1 MDAAGGI
8 QMKRFWYSLAAL
20 ALGVGAFISA
30 ANAADLREQSQNPIA
45 NLISVPFQNN
55 TNFGV
60 GHLNNTQNV
69 HNIQP
74 VIPIGLN
81 ENWNLITRTII
92 PVTYQPAMFR
102 GDSTD
107 FGLGD
112 VVPQMFFS
120 PKRPTPIKG
129 GEFVWGLGPNL
140 LLPTATDP
148 RLGTGKWGAG
158 PSFVA
163 LAIVKSFVVG
173 ALVVNQWSFG
183 GDSDRE
189 DVNFLT
195 VQPFLNYNL
204 PEGWFLTSSPV
215 ITANWEADSDERW
228 TVPVGGGI
236 GRVFNIGSQ
245 SFNGQVQAFSNVITP
260 DNGGANWQLRAQLN
274 LLFPTK

>member
-1 MDAAGGI
+1 MR
-8 QMKRFWYSLAAL
+8 RFWYSLAAL
-20 ALGVGAFISA
+20 ALGIGAYMGA

-60 GHLNNTQNV
+60 GHLNNTQNI

-74 VIPIGLN
+74 VIPIELN
-81 ENWNLITRTII
+81 ENWNLITRTIVPI
-92 PVTYQPAMFR
+92 TYQPAMFR

-112 VVPQMFFS
+112 ATPQLFFS
-120 PKRPTPIKG
+120 PSKPTPIRG
-129 GEFVWGLGPNL
+129 GEFVWGVGPNL

-148 RLGTGKWGAG
+148 RLGTGKWGVG
-158 PSFVA
+158 PSAVA
-163 LAIVKSFVVG
+163 LVIVKPFVVG
-173 ALVVNQWSFG
+173 AVVGNTWSVG

-189 DVNFLT
+189 DVNLF
-195 VQPFLNYNL
+195 VGQYFINYNL
-204 PEGWFLTSSPV
+204 PEGWYLTSSPV

-228 TVPVGGGI
+228 TVPFGGGI

-245 SFNGQVQAFSNVITP
+245 PVNAQIQAFSNVITP
-260 DNGGANWQLRAQLN
+260 DNGGANWQLRAQMTF
-274 LLFPTK
+274 LFPQK